1 MNNRKTLLVSL
12 FIFSISALLFL
23 RSATETPHVPGKSQ
37 ELPPSRNCI
46 VELPDHFD
54 FAGEKVPLSDEEVY
68 ERLDREIHVNT
79 YYHSSTIQ
87 ILKLSSRWFPLI
99 DSILAKNGIPADFK
113 YLAAA
118 ESGLRN
124 VVSPAGARGVWQI
137 MTRTAK
143 EYGLIINSEVDERYN
158 IEKSTEAA
166 CRYLRKAYEKL
177 GSWTLAAA
185 SYNMGM
191 DGIQNTM
198 DEQKETN
205 YYDLYLNNE
214 TSRYLFRILAL
225 KAIISDP
232 GHYGFC
238 FDENDLYQPLEA
250 KILTV
255 DTPVN
260 SLIDLAH
267 SQDIT
272 YKTLKFYNPWLRAR
286 SLKSAGQQAFEIK
299 IPT

>member
-1 MNNRKTLLVSL
+1 MNNRNTLLFSV
-12 FIFSISALLFL
+12 FILSVSALLFL
-23 RSATETPHVPGKSQ
+23 RSAKEPPHVPGKSQ

-46 VELPDHFD
+46 VDLPPFFD
-54 FAGEKVPLSDEEVY
+54 FAGEPVPLSDEEVY

-99 DSILAKNGIPADFK
+99 DSILNQNGIPADFK

-124 VVSPAGARGVWQI
+124 VVSPAGARGIWQI
-137 MTRTAK
+137 MPRTAR
-143 EYGLIINSEVDERYN
+143 EYGLTVNSEVDERYH

-166 CRYLRKAYEKL
+166 CRYLKDAYEKL

-191 DGIQNTM
+191 EGIQNVM
-198 DEQKETN
+198 EEQKESN
-205 YYDLYLNNE
+205 YYDLYLNTE

-225 KAIISDP
+225 KAILNNP
-232 GHYGFC
+232 GHFGFC
-238 FDENDLYQPLEA
+238 FDENDLYKPLKA
-250 KILTV
+250 TTLTI

-260 SLIDLAH
+260 SLVDLAH
-267 SQDIT
+267 SQDIS
-272 YKTLKFYNPWLRAR
+272 YKTLKFYNPWLRAK

-299 IPT
+299 IPA